1 MLRKCLGFLAIFPDR
16 GLVSVLLRVMARNK
30 QRNGGFRGSM
40 IQNAQLRTAH
50 AKGRPARS
58 DPSDIGP
65 ELERRWFEFDRNAVL
80 RQIEMAQGAL
90 DENANELEMVA
101 VEGVF
106 EKSLSDELSRTSR
119 SLYAIS
125 QELGALRG
133 LVARASGYP
142 KADKKRP

>member
-1 MLRKCLGFLAIFPDR
+1 
-16 GLVSVLLRVMARNK
+16 
-30 QRNGGFRGSM
+30 M

-125 QELGALRG
+125 QELGVPVSPGAYRHRVDDDGALSAPPLR
-133 LVARASGYP
+133 L
-142 KADKKRP
+142 